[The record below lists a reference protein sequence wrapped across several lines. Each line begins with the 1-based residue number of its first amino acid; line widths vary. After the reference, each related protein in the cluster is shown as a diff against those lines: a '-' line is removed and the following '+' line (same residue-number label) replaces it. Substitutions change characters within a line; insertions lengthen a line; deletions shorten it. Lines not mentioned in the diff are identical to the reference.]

1 MAGRARYILGQ
12 PKPTPEPHEAT
23 SVPCAPRREGDACS
37 KPSSVLHSTLAGR
50 GGDKASGGWPVS
62 FGGAAL
68 HSSPVLR
75 ACGLVVFDK
84 SRRRPVVDAGI
95 IGTCHASAAAHHACD
110 GPGTGRRW
118 RQARA
123 LSCGQE
129 PSPSPSPSPSLL
141 TARSGTFAVVFVCSG
156 RSRTAGGVVS
166 ASGTVPHHTRTD
178 NFVTPPTEGS
188 RVECA
193 VFARWRGII
202 HGWES

>member
-1 MAGRARYILGQ
+1 VDNNYLDLGMSKSGFIYTLSSGRL
-12 PKPTPEPHEAT
+12 T
-23 SVPCAPRREGDACS
+23 
-37 KPSSVLHSTLAGR
+37 
-50 GGDKASGGWPVS
+50 
-62 FGGAAL
+62 
-68 HSSPVLR
+68 
-75 ACGLVVFDK
+75 
-84 SRRRPVVDAGI
+84 
-95 IGTCHASAAAHHACD
+95 CD

-129 PSPSPSPSPSLL
+129 PSPSPSPSLL

>member
-1 MAGRARYILGQ
+1 MPATYLDNQNQPLNPTRPRACRAHPVAKG
-12 PKPTPEPHEAT
+12 TR
-23 SVPCAPRREGDACS
+23 APS
-37 KPSSVLHSTLAGR
+37 PPPSSTPPSPA